1 MRAFAICVWVTSSM
15 RSFHSLHCAALRHGQ
30 PGLGGRIPDIQPL
43 QSPTRAQRAADCR
56 DIQPRRLV
64 QLRSQIAFSV

>member
-30 PGLGGRIPDIQPL
+30 PGLGGRIPDIQPRL
-43 QSPTRAQRAADCR
+43 AQRGADCR
-56 DIQPRRLV
+56 DIQPRR
-64 QLRSQIAFSV
+64 FSTATEPGGI